1 MRFPVKSCHSIVP
14 RLSAPIVVA
23 RGGLKRLM
31 PRLLLAA
38 SFAFAP
44 WPVLAQG
51 MLSDEMQQMQAESN
65 VDRNL
70 LVSNVMQLTDAE
82 AKNFWPV
89 YEAYLENLEQLN
101 RNFADIIQGY
111 AFALRSNSLT
121 EDVAK
126 QLTDQFLAAQE
137 GEIKLRKSYAA
148 NLAKVVP
155 GKTVARALQ
164 LENKIRAVAWYGL
177 ASQIPLVRQ

>member
-1 MRFPVKSCHSIVP
+1 MKSDSRIVP
-14 RLSAPIVVA
+14 CLFALRVVD
-23 RGGLKRLM
+23 RCGLNHLM
-31 PRLLLAA
+31 SRLLLAA
-38 SFAFAP
+38 ALALVP
-44 WPVLAQG
+44 WPALAQD
-51 MLSDEMQQMQAESN
+51 MLSDEMQKLRGETQ

-89 YEAYLENLEQLN
+89 YEAYLEGLEQIN
-101 RNFADIIQGY
+101 RNFSDIIQGY
-111 AFALRSNSLT
+111 VFALRSNSLT
-121 EDVAK
+121 DDVAK
-126 QLTDQFLAAQE
+126 QLTDKFLVAQE
-137 GEIKLRKSYAA
+137 GEVKLRKSYAA

-155 GKTVARALQ
+155 GRTVARALQ